1 MTWASLNGEDLN
13 WGLAVNGLLTS
24 TIENAKSGADT
35 QHPFIVKGGAAS
47 CRLKRRSSRCLATS
61 RREARCKDGE
71 EAAHPKIPGI
81 RSLIVFAVSYVV

>member
-35 QHPFIVKGGAAS
+35 QHPFIVKGELQAVDSSG
-47 CRLKRRSSRCLATS
+47 RSSRCLATS
-61 RREARCKDGE
+61 KEKQDVKTVKKRPT
-71 EAAHPKIPGI
+71 PKIQELTASSSS
-81 RSLIVFAVSYVV
+81 R